1 MFSTPLRWLSA
12 DSHFYTIGQNPMGG
26 VSLVALE
33 ENMASERKNRPAHKS
48 IDSMKENKISLDPAY
63 YLEARDQGPTLR
75 FIP

>member
-1 MFSTPLRWLSA
+1 M
-12 DSHFYTIGQNPMGG
+12 
-26 VSLVALE
+26 SLVGLYVALE

-63 YLEARDQGPTLR
+63 CFEARDQAPTLR